1 MLIRNPGGMYKDITV
16 RLDEPNETL
25 TTISST
31 SGIGDI
37 EVKLCAEYLSL
48 MPIRVPPPLDNFLS
62 QRNTL

>member
-48 MPIRVPPPLDNFLS
+48 MAIRVPPPLDNFLS